1 MEEEEAMEMRGI
13 VHMTARILEP
23 RTPPAVSF
31 ETFPFEL
38 S

>member
-23 RTPPAVSF
+23 RTPPAMSLGN
-31 ETFPFEL
+31 FPFEL